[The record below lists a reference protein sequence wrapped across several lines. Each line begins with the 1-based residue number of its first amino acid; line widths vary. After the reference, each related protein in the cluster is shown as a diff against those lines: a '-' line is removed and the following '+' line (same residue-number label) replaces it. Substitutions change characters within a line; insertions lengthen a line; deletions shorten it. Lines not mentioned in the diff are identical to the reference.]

1 MSSVLISIQ
10 SGMVFTT
17 VPFYRAETP
26 AILRTSWE
34 TQTRI
39 SQRNTQGNQNE
50 SENLQKSVEES
61 AEDLTD
67 LTPPVTL
74 SGKTLITPRLGASLT
89 TSMGKRARVRE
100 PCAGL
105 SPTAGRR
112 IPVAMPTFE
121 DLSD

>member
-1 MSSVLISIQ
+1 MLPGVEGILRPRVFGSDLHTG
-10 SGMVFTT
+10 GMVFTT
-17 VPFYRAETP
+17 TPFYRAETP

-74 SGKTLITPRLGASLT
+74 SGKTLITPRLGASFRI
-89 TSMGKRARVRE
+89 SIGKRASLQDYELTTVS
-100 PCAGL
+100 AN
-105 SPTAGRR
+105 SATW
-112 IPVAMPTFE
+112 T
-121 DLSD
+121 